1 MEFIY
6 LIGYIAGVLL
16 LHMVI
21 DSWQDFYEVT

>member
-1 MEFIY
+1 MEIIY

-16 LHMVI
+16 LYMVI